1 MSPNQRCSKGYNIWV
16 MLEKNFCKSD
26 AVPVVH
32 PTPIQ
37 DSILQV
43 KTHTFKT
50 KTQTLK
56 TFDDDDTCFTAIL

>member
-1 MSPNQRCSKGYNIWV
+1 

-37 DSILQV
+37 DSILQA
-43 KTHTFKT
+43 KTHAFKTKT

-56 TFDDDDTCFTAIL
+56 TFDDDDDTCFTAIL